1 MTRPLLVTAGA
12 TRNRVDAIRYLS
24 AHASGRTGVEL
35 AMALTESGA
44 DEFWGGGGARP
55 LRNASP
61 GARRTEPL
69 PDLEGPGA
77 YAVHLLGSEEAC
89 LRAEIAALRAGTEGR
104 AYAPTREAYTSSRD
118 LMARMETWLRAHP
131 SGVVVHSAAVGDYEL
146 DGDGVGKIPSG
157 LPEMVLRFR
166 PGPKIIDHVRGWA
179 PDCFLASF
187 KAAPPGTAP
196 ADLELIAR
204 AQLRRTGSDLVFA
217 NVLGHTDT
225 DVLLVRADR
234 TDAYATRAEAAAAL
248 LDAIKVAARA

>member
-1 MTRPLLVTAGA
+1 
-12 TRNRVDAIRYLS
+12 
-24 AHASGRTGVEL
+24 
-35 AMALTESGA
+35 MAVTESEA
-44 DEFWGGGGARP
+44 DEFWGSGGAS
-55 LRNASP
+55 AC
-61 GARRTEPL
+61 
-69 PDLEGPGA
+69 
-77 YAVHLLGSEEAC
+77 AVHLLGSEEAC
-89 LRAEIAALRAGTEGR
+89 LRAEVAALRAGTEGR
-104 AYAPTREAYTSSRD
+104 AYAPTREAYTTSRD

-196 ADLELIAR
+196 ADLEIIAR

-248 LDAIKVAARA
+248 LNAIKVAARA